1 MSYNEYVGGHPC
13 MFEPHQPLSTLS
25 QAGGDQSQ
33 RDLRAQ
39 ERAEQFRIL
48 AEALPNLVWSFD
60 SDGKCMYANRRWT
73 EYTGR
78 TLDELTGHGWV
89 TTLHPDDR
97 DSTMQMW
104 TDSVRGETIFDV
116 EHRIRSSDGEWRW
129 FKTRGTPVKDE
140 GEQTAYWVGT
150 CTDIEDQKRAADML
164 ESRVSERTAELE
176 KLARDLQTA
185 RDRAIDASSLKSKF
199 VANISHE
206 IRTPMSGVLGMSE
219 LLLTCELNAEA
230 KELADYIYTSAKSL
244 LDVVNDLLDFS
255 KLEAGK
261 VTITRMRFAVPKVV
275 DEVVNTTRKSAL
287 QKGLT
292 FDVDMQPDMQDVF
305 GDPIRVR
312 QVLLNLVHNAV
323 KFTSH
328 GGIVVRV
335 REQTRTKNTVIVRF
349 EVTDTGIG
357 INPEQGKH
365 LFNPFEQAD
374 GSTTRKYGG
383 TGLGLSIS
391 QTLVKLMLGEIGF
404 DSEEDQGSTFWF
416 WIPVESA

>member
-1 MSYNEYVGGHPC
+1 MYEA
-13 MFEPHQPLSTLS
+13 EQPLGVVS
-25 QAGGDQSQ
+25 QTGGNQSQ
-33 RDLRAQ
+33 QTLRAQ

-60 SDGKCMYANRRWT
+60 FDGNCMYANRRWT

-89 TTLHPDDR
+89 ATLHPDDR
-97 DSTMQMW
+97 QETLETW
-104 TDSVRGETIFDV
+104 TRSVRGEAFFDV
-116 EHRIRSSDGEWRW
+116 EHRIRSANGEWRW
-129 FKTRGTPVKDE
+129 FKTRGTPVLDQE
-140 GEQTAYWVGT
+140 GGNISYWVGT
-150 CTDIEDQKRAADML
+150 CTDIEDQKRAAEML
-164 ESRVSERTAELE
+164 ESRVIERTADLE
-176 KLARDLQTA
+176 KLARDLQVA
-185 RDRAIDASSLKSKF
+185 RDRAIEASSLKSKF

-219 LLLTCELNAEA
+219 LLLTCELDEEA
-230 KELADYIYTSAKSL
+230 KELAQYIYTSAKSL

-261 VTITRMRFAVPKVV
+261 VSIGRMRFSVPKVV
-275 DEVVNTTRKSAL
+275 DEVVNTTKKTASQKS
-287 QKGLT
+287 LT
-292 FDVDMQPDMQDVF
+292 FDVDVQADMQDVF
-305 GDPIRVR
+305 GDPIRIR
-312 QVLLNLVHNAV
+312 QILLNLVHNAI

-328 GGIVVRV
+328 GGIVIRV
-335 REQTRTKNTVIVRF
+335 REQNRTKNSVIVRF

-357 INPEQGKH
+357 INDDNGKH

-391 QTLVKLMLGEIGF
+391 QSLTKLMLGEIGF
-404 DSEEDQGSTFWF
+404 DSEEGQGSTFWF
-416 WIPVESA
+416 WIPLESA